1 MTKEFFVNA
10 GIEDGIHPE
19 ALEIL
24 WNDRP
29 SIIDLIPEN
38 ETTRKELKLTNTE
51 MKDSLDE
58 LVTMLHKN
66 KGEAT
71 A

>member
-1 MTKEFFVNA
+1 MTKEFFVKA

-29 SIIDLIPEN
+29 GIIDLIPEN
-38 ETTRKELKLTNTE
+38 ESTRKELKLTNGE

-58 LVTMLHKN
+58 LVALLHKD
-66 KGEAT
+66 EAT